1 MRLLLCLMM
10 SLTLTLN
17 ANSATL
23 STPKENKKFCY
34 TRSEAEKI
42 FSCLEM
48 QKVYEEIQLT
58 RLNSPELNPPP
69 HIDFWD
75 TDIGKGLVFIAGVGL
90 GVAVTV
96 SFK

>member
-1 MRLLLCLMM
+1 M
-10 SLTLTLN
+10 TLTPISR
-17 ANSATL
+17 ANSAVLNT
-23 STPKENKKFCY
+23 SSANKFCY
-34 TRSEAEKI
+34 TREQAEKI
-42 FSCLEM
+42 NYCLEM

-90 GVAVTV
+90 GVAVTI